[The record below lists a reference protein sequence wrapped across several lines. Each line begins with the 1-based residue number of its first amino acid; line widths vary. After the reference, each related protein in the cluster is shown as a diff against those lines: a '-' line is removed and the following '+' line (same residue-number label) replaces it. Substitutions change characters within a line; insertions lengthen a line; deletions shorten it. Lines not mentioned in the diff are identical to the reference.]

1 MIKRS
6 LTIKTDA
13 SGDATAYADVVPGGA
28 TLYAVQLI
36 DGNLAD
42 GVDVTITAEESNMSF
57 ALLTKAD
64 FNDDQVLY
72 PRVAASKVVD
82 GSALTEFVEPLA
94 VGRIKVVIA
103 QGGDKKTGGVAL
115 YFRSL

>member
-13 SGDATAYADVVPGGA
+13 SGDATAYAEPVSGGA

-36 DGNLAD
+36 DGDFAD
-42 GVDVTITAEESNMSF
+42 GVDVTITAEEAELSF
-57 ALLTKAD
+57 PLLTMAN
-64 FNDDQVLY
+64 FNSDQLVY
-72 PRVAASKVVD
+72 PRVAVAKATD
-82 GSALTEFVEPLA
+82 GSTLTEYAEPLA
-94 VGRIKVVIA
+94 IGRIKVVIA